1 MKTFRLEILFAVKTL
16 TSGQDTKHEAVF
28 HTSKVSLSSSF
39 RNLPNYRSQQQCV
52 SLIVVMPRDK
62 FESRSDL
69 FSTCLDGK
77 PYEPRSIIK
86 VKNEITDTPNVLYKS
101 TGKNVISIGK

>member
-1 MKTFRLEILFAVKTL
+1 
-16 TSGQDTKHEAVF
+16 
-28 HTSKVSLSSSF
+28 
-39 RNLPNYRSQQQCV
+39 
-52 SLIVVMPRDK
+52 MPRDK

-69 FSTCLDGK
+69 FPTCHDGK

-86 VKNEITDTPNVLYKS
+86 VKNEITDTPNVLCKS